1 VLCCALRWSCQVR
14 PFCACALHLTCEN
27 PPQGRT
33 PFFLFTYLASFD
45 RIVLAMSEYVISS
58 VENLQLSSPLDT
70 LVRTSSRRRR
80 PNPTQLT
87 LAQEGSS
94 EASESQYIFVPT
106 LDAPPKKSHHP
117 PPSPLLHTRF
127 RASVATQSSFNN
139 SVDLSA
145 RSNSQIGRA
154 SRDAD
159 DISIYSTASDPH
171 LNPDHLSTTLSDR
184 HFSGGFRNLF
194 QRSDFSPSSGTS
206 AVVDGHSG
214 DHLKNG
220 AMDPYIHQRS
230 PSSTSPSVPI
240 VVVSEEPDI
249 LDSYN
254 NEGWNASSS
263 PSPDS
268 HVFAGRFRSIL
279 PKNLNFS
286 RPVKPGDVSVSETS
300 KRQVLARNAF
310 RSTLTQSNLQPS
322 AQPSPPSRSGRTSPF
337 EHGPSD
343 SPSAPVPSAPFP
355 SRPHVAISTN
365 NPIPLLHEPPPLSP
379 ATSLYSMYSYY
390 QLDSPHSPNSP
401 KSDTLQVPPSSQ
413 GPPSRSPSPM
423 RAQAPSS
430 DLQKLDLAD
439 QLLQEGIQHHQANRL
454 KEAAVAF
461 ERSATTPGG
470 SGVGMLMWGLT
481 LRHGWGCAK
490 NESLGFTWL
499 RRAAEAAV
507 GDLERARSGAETS
520 AVRGELVLA
529 IYEVGQ
535 CFFHGWGVKKDQK
548 MAVVSPWICLPFPVR
563 FQSTKNSPGRF
574 FSLILW
580 LPRGWGM

>member
-1 VLCCALRWSCQVR
+1 
-14 PFCACALHLTCEN
+14 
-27 PPQGRT
+27 
-33 PFFLFTYLASFD
+33 
-45 RIVLAMSEYVISS
+45 MSEYVISS

-80 PNPTQLT
+80 PNPTQTT

-94 EASESQYIFVPT
+94 EASESQYILVPT
-106 LDAPPKKSHHP
+106 LDAPPKRSHHP

-127 RASVATQSSFNN
+127 RASVATQSSFNT
-139 SVDLSA
+139 SVDLSG
-145 RSNSQIGRA
+145 RSNSQFGRA
-154 SRDAD
+154 SQDGD
-159 DISIYSTASDPH
+159 DISIYSTASTSH
-171 LNPDHLSTTLSDR
+171 INPDHLSTPLSDR
-184 HFSGGFRNLF
+184 HFIGQSGGSRNLY
-194 QRSDFSPSSGTS
+194 QSSDFSPSSGSS
-206 AVVDGHSG
+206 AVIDGLTG
-214 DHLKNG
+214 NRLKNT

-230 PSSTSPSVPI
+230 PSLTSPSVPI
-240 VVVSEEPDI
+240 VVVSEEPDHI
-249 LDSYN
+249 LDSYD
-254 NEGWNASSS
+254 NERGNSSAS

-268 HVFAGRFRSIL
+268 HILAGRIRSVL

-286 RPVKPGDVSVSETS
+286 RPVKAGDVSVSETS

-322 AQPSPPSRSGRTSPF
+322 AQPSSSSSPLHRSERTSPF
-337 EHGPSD
+337 EHGSFD
-343 SPSAPVPSAPFP
+343 SLSAPTTSSPVPSAPFP
-355 SRPHVAISTN
+355 SKPHVSVPTN
-365 NPIPLLHEPPPLSP
+365 NPIPLLHEPPPLSRSS
-379 ATSLYSMYSYY
+379 SLYSMYSYY
-390 QLDSPHSPNSP
+390 QLDSPHSSNSP
-401 KSDTLQVPPSSQ
+401 KSDTLQVPPSSKA
-413 GPPSRSPSPM
+413 PPSRSPSPM
-423 RAQAPSS
+423 DAQAPSS

-507 GDLERARSGAETS
+507 GDLERARSGFETS

-548 MAVVSPWICLPFPVR
+548 MAVVSCWICLSSAVR
-563 FQSTKNSPGRF
+563 FQAQLKTRLVGSLVLFYGR
-574 FSLILW
+574 SEA
-580 LPRGWGM
+580 WGCRRTAGACVLLCEWSGL

>member
-1 VLCCALRWSCQVR
+1 
-14 PFCACALHLTCEN
+14 
-27 PPQGRT
+27 
-33 PFFLFTYLASFD
+33 
-45 RIVLAMSEYVISS
+45 MSEYVISS
-58 VENLQLSSPLDT
+58 VENLQQSSPLDT

-87 LAQEGSS
+87 LPQEGSG

-127 RASVATQSSFNN
+127 RTSIATQSSFNN
-139 SVDLSA
+139 SVDLSG
-145 RSNSQIGRA
+145 RSH
-154 SRDAD
+154 SRTGGGSLDGD
-159 DISIYSTASDPH
+159 DISIYSTASASH
-171 LNPDHLSTTLSDR
+171 INPDRLSTTLSDR
-184 HFSGGFRNLF
+184 HFIGQSGGSRNLF
-194 QRSDFSPSSGTS
+194 QSSNFDFSPSSGTS
-206 AVVDGHSG
+206 TVVDGHSG
-214 DHLKNG
+214 NRLKNG

-230 PSSTSPSVPI
+230 PSPSVPI
-240 VVVSEEPDI
+240 VVVSEEPDHI
-249 LDSYN
+249 LDSYD
-254 NEGWNASSS
+254 NELWNASSS

-268 HVFAGRFRSIL
+268 HVLAGRTRSVL

-286 RPVKPGDVSVSETS
+286 RPVRPDDVSVSETS

-322 AQPSPPSRSGRTSPF
+322 AQPSPPSPLHRSGRTSPF
-337 EHGPSD
+337 EHRSSSD
-343 SPSAPVPSAPFP
+343 SPPAPSSPVPSAHLP
-355 SRPHVAISTN
+355 SRPHVSVSTN

-379 ATSLYSMYSYY
+379 STSLYSMYSYY
-390 QLDSPHSPNSP
+390 QLDSPHSPHSP
-401 KSDTLQVPPSSQ
+401 ESDTLQVPPTSQ
-413 GPPSRSPSPM
+413 APPSRSPSPM
-423 RAQAPSS
+423 RAQVPSS

-439 QLLQEGIQHHQANRL
+439 RLLQEGIQHHQANRL
-454 KEAAVAF
+454 REAAVAF

-481 LRHGWGCAK
+481 LRHGWGCTK
-490 NESLGFTWL
+490 NEGLGFTWL

-507 GDLERARSGAETS
+507 GDLERARSGFETS

-548 MAVVSPWICLPFPVR
+548 MAVVSCWICLPRR
-563 FQSTKNSPGRF
+563 FG
-574 FSLILW
+574 FSLS
-580 LPRGWGM
+580 